1 MNEELQRAILE
12 ALLEQYPLT
21 IYEEELR
28 LKLHP
33 RFPNEVNEEGWHLEN
48 PDAFAQEAYFL
59 CELGA
64 VERGNGEIGYLV
76 GWMKLTAK
84 GKQYL
89 QGHSDVADYF
99 TGVTIKFDEKNI
111 RAILDYITSRTSL
124 SDREQ
129 HTIREK
135 LSKLSGKALEK
146 VFDKLLDKAMDPSV
160 VAEIMRSLPF

>member
-12 ALLEQYPLT
+12 ALLERYPHSV
-21 IYEEELR
+21 YEEELR
-28 LKLHP
+28 QILHP

-48 PDAFAQEAYFL
+48 PDAFAQEAHFL

-64 VERGNGEIGYLV
+64 VERRNGAIGYLV

-89 QGHSDVADYF
+89 QGTNDIVDYF
-99 TGVTIKFDEKNI
+99 TGVTVKFDEKNI
-111 RAILDYITSRTSL
+111 RTLLDYMTSRTSL
-124 SDREQ
+124 SDQEQ

-146 VFDKLLDKAMDPSV
+146 VFDKLLDKAMDPNV
-160 VAEIMRSLPF
+160 VTEIMRNLPF